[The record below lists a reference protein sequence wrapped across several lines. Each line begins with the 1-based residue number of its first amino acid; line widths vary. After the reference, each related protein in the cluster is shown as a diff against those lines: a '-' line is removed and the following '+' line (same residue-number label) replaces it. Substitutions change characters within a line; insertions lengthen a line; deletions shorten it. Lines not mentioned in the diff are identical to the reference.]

1 MADLKHRLGSNA
13 HGPFYVDES
22 CIDCDLCREHA
33 PAIFSL
39 DDSIGMSRV
48 HQQPQSA
55 ADIALAQE
63 AIDLC
68 PVEAIGY
75 DPGATGALQI

>member
-1 MADLKHRLGSNA
+1 MADPTHRLVSNA
-13 HGPFYVDES
+13 AGPFYVDEN
-22 CIDCDLCREHA
+22 CINCDLCREHA

-48 HQQPQSA
+48 YQQPESA
-55 ADIALAQE
+55 ADIARAQE

-68 PVEAIGY
+68 PIEAIGH
-75 DPGATGALQI
+75 DPSAPGALQV